1 MKLEAAARVNR
12 SGRRLASAHGCGA
25 PSSLAAYSTFTDTH
39 VLLDKRTAAGGFE
52 RSTFACLATSG
63 PSSAA
68 LQPLISA
75 MMSSSEPDSDLP
87 TPLERTSIWR
97 VTGSGLDRVALRK
110 ALGDRFAQRSAQ
122 PWEKLS

>member
-12 SGRRLASAHGCGA
+12 NDRRSASAHDCGA
-25 PSSLAAYSTFTDTH
+25 PSSLALTQFSPTH
-39 VLLDKRTAAGGFE
+39 VLLDKRTAASGFE
-52 RSTFACLATSG
+52 RPIFARLATSG

-122 PWEKLS
+122 PWEKLP